1 MTSSGVPARP
11 VSMRTVLS
19 SPTSRYWHMNR
30 SPRSDS
36 MRWTCGSISIFLP
49 LEHAVARP
57 RLGERGAAREFV
69 AYQVF
74 PFHLLQ
80 CGGDDI
86 LLDAGR
92 DDNDA
97 VWLGEDEVALAHDDA
112 AAADGD
118 AVGVDAQASHRVDGA
133 GPGREDGEAHLIH
146 LPPVAHQAF
155 EDQPPR
161 PARHGR
167 GREQLAPEGGAV
179 AIVSRG
185 HHHITPLEAV
195 DRLYL
200 ERVRITP

>member
-36 MRWTCGSISIFLP
+36 MRWTFGSISIFLP
-49 LEHAVARP
+49 SEHAVARP
-57 RLGERGAAREFV
+57 RLGERGAARELV

-74 PFHLLQ
+74 PIHLLQ
-80 CGGDDI
+80 RGGDDL

-97 VWLGEDEVALAHDDA
+97 VWLGEDEVARSHGDA

-118 AVGVDAQASHRVDGA
+118 VVGVDGQASHRVHGA
-133 GPGREDGEAHLIH
+133 GAGREDGKAYFIH
-146 LPPVAHQAF
+146 LPPVAHQAVQ
-155 EDQPPR
+155 DQPSR

-167 GREQLAPEGGAV
+167 GREQLAPERGAV
-179 AIVSRG
+179 AIVGRS
-185 HHHITPLEAV
+185 HHHIALPEAV

-200 ERVRITP
+200 ERVRIVP